1 MWFWQKHIRR
11 PNRMSYKLLNQ
22 SEQQFLPTHT
32 KSIDDDASGA
42 TGVYT
47 TNTMATRFRFSGIQV
62 SRESA
67 NDADFFFWLY
77 EIQSH
82 WKNQSIGWPHNL
94 RIILGRLKIRK
105 ETESKCVKQ

>member
-67 NDADFFFWLY
+67 NDADFFFDYMKFKVIERTKVSDDLTICVLY
-77 EIQSH
+77 
-82 WKNQSIGWPHNL
+82 
-94 RIILGRLKIRK
+94 
-105 ETESKCVKQ
+105 